1 MYLPEFRK
9 QNMANIPDWKDADE
23 ALVREAVTDGDSKLK
38 AQLQIATS
46 ADQRASVLSGIYI
59 AAATGIIGA
68 VVTRTGPTA
77 IPLISGALIAAGA
90 FMAGALLCIFTLL
103 PKYFWTAGNS
113 PAQWYKD
120 ISNKTPL
127 KEALG
132 EQAEH
137 LADKLSENNAAIEA
151 NAKRFLLGA
160 LIGAFAPIIG
170 LFGAGLTSLFW
181 K

>member
-1 MYLPEFRK
+1 
-9 QNMANIPDWKDADE
+9 MAKVPDWKHADE
-23 ALVREAVTDGDSKLK
+23 ALVREAVSDGDSKLK

-68 VVTRTGPTA
+68 VVSRSTPTT
-77 IPLISGALIAAGA
+77 IPLISGALLTAAA
-90 FMAGALLCIFTLL
+90 FMTGALLCILTML
-103 PKYFWTAGNS
+103 PSYFWTSGNS

-120 ISNKTPL
+120 ITNKTPI

-137 LADKLSENNAAIEA
+137 LTEKLSENNAALER
-151 NAKRFLLGA
+151 NAKRFLFGA

-170 LFGAGLTSLFW
+170 LIGAGLTCLFW

>member
-1 MYLPEFRK
+1 
-9 QNMANIPDWKDADE
+9 MANIPDWKHADE
-23 ALVREAVTDGDSKLK
+23 DLVREAVNDGEAKLK

-68 VVTRTGPTA
+68 VVTRSTPSA
-77 IPLISGALIAAGA
+77 IPLISGALLTAVS
-90 FMAGALLCIFTLL
+90 FMVGALLCILTML
-103 PKYFWTAGNS
+103 PSYFWTAGNS

-120 ISNKTPL
+120 IANKTPL

-132 EQAEH
+132 EQAEN
-137 LADKLSENNAAIEA
+137 LAEKLSENNVAIER
-151 NAKRFLLGA
+151 NAKRFLYGA